1 LDSGTLSSQKL
12 VIVYTS
18 NAAAG
23 AGDSIRVRYTSGCGN
38 SNVKAQKLS
47 NLVKVCGSFARPE
60 TAVKPTLELTPSVSV
75 YPNPNNGQFR
85 VVVNGSPVQEGQA
98 MIDVMDMRG
107 KSISRIPAMINQG
120 MMQKTISQSG
130 LSNGIYLV
138 RVTIGKTT
146 QVVRIVVQ
154 QNNKQ

>member
-1 LDSGTLSSQKL
+1 
-12 VIVYTS
+12 
-18 NAAAG
+18 
-23 AGDSIRVRYTSGCGN
+23 
-38 SNVKAQKLS
+38 
-47 NLVKVCGSFARPE
+47 
-60 TAVKPTLELTPSVSV
+60 
-75 YPNPNNGQFR
+75 
-85 VVVNGSPVQEGQA
+85 
-98 MIDVMDMRG
+98 MDMRG